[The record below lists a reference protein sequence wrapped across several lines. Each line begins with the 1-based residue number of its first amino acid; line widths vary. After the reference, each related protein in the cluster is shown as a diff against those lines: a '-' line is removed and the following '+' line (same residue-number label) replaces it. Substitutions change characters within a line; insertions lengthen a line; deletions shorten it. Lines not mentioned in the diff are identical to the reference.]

1 MKKLARQTET
11 MFRMKRS
18 ASAAVKKAFN
28 ELIDTIPLPINK
40 AMESVIFYFVD
51 EDVNRS
57 WLYYLNKLKT
67 EGKLYLNEEE
77 RQEFMADLSSQAMKK
92 FTYELDPSSRLL
104 IMGAT
109 NDRDTIN
116 FHMRF
121 PDCLVSNFKVPGT
134 YGVIDGLPRSGKTSL
149 ATTFMELLYQ
159 IDFDIIT
166 NIAINDPPHY
176 IHYVQKLS
184 DMVMKMDELTRW
196 VCILDETATFATKK
210 RAVSHE
216 NVDFENLARFVG
228 KMGGRLILITHSFE
242 LDVPTILQEWTTERF
257 TKTDLESAMVH
268 LSRDGGYIKMH
279 KQITGIPD
287 AEMHYITED
296 ITSLQFDISI
306 KKVLFRIQDGVSIE
320 KAVKEQTQKK
330 DENGEQ
336 KKGSK
341 KEHIIEKLKLHPD
354 ATAEEIAVLTGASDE
369 YVRRTKRMLKKQQ
382 KNKHNR

>member
-1 MKKLARQTET
+1 MTRQTET
-11 MFRMKRS
+11 MFKMKRS

-40 AMESVIFYFVD
+40 AMESIIFYFVD
-51 EDVNRS
+51 EDINRS
-57 WLYYLNKLKT
+57 WLYYLNKLKM
-67 EGKLYLNEEE
+67 EGKLYLTEEE

-121 PDCLVSNFKVPGT
+121 PDCLVSNFKLPGT
-134 YGVIDGLPRSGKTSL
+134 YGVIDGLPRTGKTSL
-149 ATTFMELLYQ
+149 ATTFMEILYQ
-159 IDFDIIT
+159 IDFNIIT
-166 NIAINDPPHY
+166 NIALDDPPHY
-176 IHYVQKLS
+176 IHYVRKLS
-184 DMVMKMDELTRW
+184 DMVKVMDEQNRW
-196 VCILDETATFATKK
+196 VAILDETGTFVGRK
-210 RAVSHE
+210 RAVSKE

-242 LDVPTILQEWTTERF
+242 LDVPSLLQEWTTERF
-257 TKTDLESAMVH
+257 SKTALDTAMVH

-287 AEMHYITED
+287 ADMKYITED

-306 KKVLFRIQDGVSIE
+306 KKLLQRIQDGVSIK
-320 KAVKEQTQKK
+320 KAVDEQLQKK
-330 DENGEQ
+330 EETSTNSRGE
-336 KKGSK
+336 K
-341 KEHIIEKLKLHPD
+341 KERILEKLEQHPD
-354 ATAEEIAVLTGASDE
+354 ASYEEIAVLADVTYDYA
-369 YVRRTKRMLKKQQ
+369 RKIIKKA
-382 KNKHNR
+382 KAMKK

>member
-1 MKKLARQTET
+1 LTRQTET
-11 MFRMKRS
+11 MFKMKRS

-40 AMESVIFYFVD
+40 AMESIIFYFVD
-51 EDVNRS
+51 EDINRS
-57 WLYYLNKLKT
+57 WLYYLNKLKM
-67 EGKLYLNEEE
+67 EGKLYLTEEE

-121 PDCLVSNFKVPGT
+121 PDCLVSNFKLPGT
-134 YGVIDGLPRSGKTSL
+134 YGVIDGLPRTGKTSL
-149 ATTFMELLYQ
+149 ATTFMEILYQ
-159 IDFDIIT
+159 IDFNIIT
-166 NIAINDPPHY
+166 NIALDDPPHY
-176 IHYVQKLS
+176 IHYVRKLS
-184 DMVMKMDELTRW
+184 DMVKVMDEQNRW
-196 VCILDETATFATKK
+196 VAILDETGTFVGRK
-210 RAVSHE
+210 RAVSKE

-242 LDVPTILQEWTTERF
+242 LDVPSLLQEWTTERF
-257 TKTDLESAMVH
+257 SKTALDTAMVH

-287 AEMHYITED
+287 ADMKYITED

-306 KKVLFRIQDGVSIE
+306 KKLLQRIQDGVSIK
-320 KAVKEQTQKK
+320 KAVDEQLQKK
-330 DENGEQ
+330 EETSTNSRGE
-336 KKGSK
+336 K
-341 KEHIIEKLKLHPD
+341 KERILEKLEQHPD
-354 ATAEEIAVLTGASDE
+354 ASYEEIAVLADVTYDYA
-369 YVRRTKRMLKKQQ
+369 RKIIKKA
-382 KNKHNR
+382 KAMKK